1 MEAVG
6 LETPAEVRKPDWNM
20 VGVAFATYILVQS
33 GDTLYAIDQH
43 AAHERILYEKYM
55 KQWES
60 GVQSQML
67 LTPYTV
73 TVSAAEKAQIME
85 NRELLSEVGFEIDDF
100 GDRDI
105 QVRAVPQIMGEP
117 DLGPFFL
124 MGAAELKRLKSAPL
138 SARRDAIMQAA
149 CKHAIKGGDTLD
161 KSEIEALLDQMRT
174 TGAPANCPHGRP
186 VIIAIPKSELEKR
199 FSRIV

>member
-1 MEAVG
+1 M
-6 LETPAEVRKPDWNM
+6 
-20 VGVAFATYILVQS
+20 GVAFATYILVQS

-117 DLGPFFL
+117 DLRPFFL
-124 MGAAELKRLKSAPL
+124 MDAAELKRLKSAPL